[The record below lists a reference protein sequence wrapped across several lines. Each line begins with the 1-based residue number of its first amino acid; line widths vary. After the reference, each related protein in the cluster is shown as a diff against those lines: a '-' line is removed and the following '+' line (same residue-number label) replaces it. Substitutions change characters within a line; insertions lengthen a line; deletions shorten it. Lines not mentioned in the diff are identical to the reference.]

1 MRKRLEHLPSTF
13 SDFII
18 VNGLISTAAVIV
30 THSMYK
36 VCLYVFSPKCALQ
49 SPSVCLEFLRN
60 DTGFPLTRSDLW
72 SIEASLF
79 LPLSFSDLSQSLLH
93 SLPLLVTPVQGG
105 SVCGT
110 EEADPRKGA
119 ALHTDSIQLHST
131 PLSLPGRDA
140 RDAGALEAL
149 KMHFISKRPQNQLW
163 AQC

>member
-13 SDFII
+13 SDLII

-36 VCLYVFSPKCALQ
+36 VCLYVFSPKCVLQ
-49 SPSVCLEFLRN
+49 SPYVCLEFLRN

-79 LPLSFSDLSQSLLH
+79 PSLSLSFSDLSQLLVH
-93 SLPLLVTPVQGG
+93 SLPLLVTLVQGG

-110 EEADPRKGA
+110 EEAAPRKGA
-119 ALHTDSIQLHST
+119 ALHTDSIQLHCAL
-131 PLSLPGRDA
+131 LSLPGRDA
-140 RDAGALEAL
+140 RDVEA
-149 KMHFISKRPQNQLW
+149 HIITKRPPNQLR